1 MWKLSSS
8 VVPWFL
14 SSPHPVFLSRNSRDP
29 SIKSRD
35 SIEYYFELEVIK
47 LSEWSDNKQIK

>member
-14 SSPHPVFLSRNSRDP
+14 PSPYPVFLSRNSRDL
-29 SIKSRD
+29 SMKSWD
-35 SIEYYFELEVIK
+35 SIEYCFELEVMK
-47 LSEWSDNKQIK
+47 LSKWSDNKQIK